1 MTSITHKSHKDFPIS
16 KIHILPQSILA
27 DYKSFS
33 THEYQEEKL
42 LKQVMQYLI
51 QLSESPKLW
60 PTVLIKYNVQPTVKV
75 HVKRIL
81 GLAQSQILAHEGRQ

>member
-1 MTSITHKSHKDFPIS
+1 MTSITHESHKDFPIS

-42 LKQVMQYLI
+42 LKQVMQTSYNYQNHPSCG
-51 QLSESPKLW
+51 QLS
-60 PTVLIKYNVQPTVKV
+60 
-75 HVKRIL
+75 
-81 GLAQSQILAHEGRQ
+81 